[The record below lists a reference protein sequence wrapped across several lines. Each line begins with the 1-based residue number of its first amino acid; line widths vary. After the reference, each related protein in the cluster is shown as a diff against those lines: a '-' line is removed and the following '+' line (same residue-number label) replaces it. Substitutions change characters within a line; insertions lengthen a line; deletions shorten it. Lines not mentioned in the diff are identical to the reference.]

1 MSISRSRYYLK
12 SPADERI
19 SGEEILE
26 VKVKSNP
33 ENGSGLSQ
41 VKKVLSFFV
50 GRGNGNVQETFQ
62 QTPPRIAYRE

>member
-41 VKKVLSFFV
+41 VKKVLSFS
-50 GRGNGNVQETFQ
+50 
-62 QTPPRIAYRE
+62 

>member
-12 SPADERI
+12 SLADERI

-26 VKVKSNP
+26 VKVKLNP

-41 VKKVLSFFV
+41 VKKVLSFS
-50 GRGNGNVQETFQ
+50 
-62 QTPPRIAYRE
+62 